1 MEDINV
7 YGYMRVSSKE
17 QNEDRQKIALTEMG
31 VPENNIYMDKQS
43 GKDFERTQYK
53 RLLRKLNEN
62 SVLYIKSIDR
72 LGRNYGELNE
82 QWRIIT
88 KEKKSDIVVID
99 MPLLDT
105 RREKNLLGTFIGD
118 VVLALLSYVAEN
130 ERTNI
135 KQRQAEGIAAAKARG
150 VKFGRPPL
158 PIPENFYQMHKEWEW
173 RWISTLFTIL
183 MSKQL
188 MGSFRLSL
196 QMAQIMLTGARIFR
210 TRLTMMIYA
219 ISCLRSMVLSGEA
232 IGRIPR
238 IISILK
244 NNADNFYGSR

>member
-1 MEDINV
+1 MEDINI

-53 RLLRKLNEN
+53 RLLRKLNKN

-88 KEKKSDIVVID
+88 KEKKADIVVID

-105 RREKNLLGTFIGD
+105 RREKNLLGTFISD

-158 PIPENFYQMHKEWEW
+158 PIPQNFYQMHKDW
-173 RWISTLFTIL
+173 RAGKITIEEAAKACN
-183 MSKQL
+183 MCPKTFYSKAVKYEK
-188 MGSFRLSL
+188 SS
-196 QMAQIMLTGARIFR
+196 
-210 TRLTMMIYA
+210 
-219 ISCLRSMVLSGEA
+219 
-232 IGRIPR
+232 
-238 IISILK
+238 
-244 NNADNFYGSR
+244 

>member
-1 MEDINV
+1 MEDINI

-88 KEKKSDIVVID
+88 KEKKADIVVID

-105 RREKNLLGTFIGD
+105 RREKNLLGTFISD

-135 KQRQAEGIAAAKARG
+135 KHRQAEGIAAAKARG

-158 PIPENFYQMHKEWEW
+158 PIPENFYQMHKDW
-173 RWISTLFTIL
+173 RAGKITIEEAAKACN
-183 MSKQL
+183 MCPKTFYSKAVKYEK
-188 MGSFRLSL
+188 SS
-196 QMAQIMLTGARIFR
+196 
-210 TRLTMMIYA
+210 
-219 ISCLRSMVLSGEA
+219 
-232 IGRIPR
+232 
-238 IISILK
+238 
-244 NNADNFYGSR
+244 

>member
-1 MEDINV
+1 MEEINI

-88 KEKKSDIVVID
+88 KEKKADIVVID

-105 RREKNLLGTFIGD
+105 RREKNLLGTFISD

-158 PIPENFYQMHKEWEW
+158 PIPQNFYHMHKDW
-173 RWISTLFTIL
+173 RAGKITIEEAAKACN
-183 MSKQL
+183 MCPKTFYSKAVKYEK
-188 MGSFRLSL
+188 SS
-196 QMAQIMLTGARIFR
+196 
-210 TRLTMMIYA
+210 
-219 ISCLRSMVLSGEA
+219 
-232 IGRIPR
+232 
-238 IISILK
+238 
-244 NNADNFYGSR
+244 

>member
-1 MEDINV
+1 
-7 YGYMRVSSKE
+7 MRVSSKE

-88 KEKKSDIVVID
+88 KEKKADIVVID

-105 RREKNLLGTFIGD
+105 RREKNLLGTFISD

-158 PIPENFYQMHKEWEW
+158 PIPENFYQMHKDW
-173 RWISTLFTIL
+173 RAGKITIDEAAKACN
-183 MSKQL
+183 MCPKTFYSKAVKYEK
-188 MGSFRLSL
+188 SS
-196 QMAQIMLTGARIFR
+196 
-210 TRLTMMIYA
+210 
-219 ISCLRSMVLSGEA
+219 
-232 IGRIPR
+232 
-238 IISILK
+238 
-244 NNADNFYGSR
+244 

>member
-1 MEDINV
+1 MEDINI

-31 VPENNIYMDKQS
+31 VPENSIYMDKQS

-88 KEKKSDIVVID
+88 KEKKADIVVID

-105 RREKNLLGTFIGD
+105 RREKNLLGTFISD

-158 PIPENFYQMHKEWEW
+158 PIPENFYQMHKDW
-173 RWISTLFTIL
+173 RAGKITIEEAAKACN
-183 MSKQL
+183 MCPKTFYSKAVKYEK
-188 MGSFRLSL
+188 SS
-196 QMAQIMLTGARIFR
+196 
-210 TRLTMMIYA
+210 
-219 ISCLRSMVLSGEA
+219 
-232 IGRIPR
+232 
-238 IISILK
+238 
-244 NNADNFYGSR
+244 

>member
-1 MEDINV
+1 MEDINI

-88 KEKKSDIVVID
+88 KEKKADIVVID

-105 RREKNLLGTFIGD
+105 RREKNLLGTFISD
-118 VVLALLSYVAEN
+118 VVLALLSYVSEN

-158 PIPENFYQMHKEWEW
+158 PIPENFYQMHKDW
-173 RWISTLFTIL
+173 RAGKITIEEAAKACN
-183 MSKQL
+183 MCPKTFYSKAVKYEK
-188 MGSFRLSL
+188 SS
-196 QMAQIMLTGARIFR
+196 
-210 TRLTMMIYA
+210 
-219 ISCLRSMVLSGEA
+219 
-232 IGRIPR
+232 
-238 IISILK
+238 
-244 NNADNFYGSR
+244 

>member
-1 MEDINV
+1 MEEINI

-88 KEKKSDIVVID
+88 KEKKADIVVID

-105 RREKNLLGTFIGD
+105 RREKNLLGTFISD

-158 PIPENFYQMHKEWEW
+158 PIPENFYQMHKDW
-173 RWISTLFTIL
+173 RAGKITIEEAAKACNMCL
-183 MSKQL
+183 KTFYSKAVKYEK
-188 MGSFRLSL
+188 SS
-196 QMAQIMLTGARIFR
+196 
-210 TRLTMMIYA
+210 
-219 ISCLRSMVLSGEA
+219 
-232 IGRIPR
+232 
-238 IISILK
+238 
-244 NNADNFYGSR
+244 

>member
-1 MEDINV
+1 MEEINI

-88 KEKKSDIVVID
+88 KEKKADIVVID

-105 RREKNLLGTFIGD
+105 RREKNLLGTFISD

-158 PIPENFYQMHKEWEW
+158 PIPENFYQMYKDW
-173 RWISTLFTIL
+173 RAGKITIEEAAKACN
-183 MSKQL
+183 MCPKTFYSKAVKYEK
-188 MGSFRLSL
+188 SS
-196 QMAQIMLTGARIFR
+196 
-210 TRLTMMIYA
+210 
-219 ISCLRSMVLSGEA
+219 
-232 IGRIPR
+232 
-238 IISILK
+238 
-244 NNADNFYGSR
+244 

>member
-1 MEDINV
+1 MEEINI

-88 KEKKSDIVVID
+88 KEKKADIVVID

-105 RREKNLLGTFIGD
+105 RREKNLLGTFISD

-158 PIPENFYQMHKEWEW
+158 PIPENFYQIHKDW
-173 RWISTLFTIL
+173 RAGKITIEEAAKACN
-183 MSKQL
+183 MCPKTFYSKAVKYEK
-188 MGSFRLSL
+188 SS
-196 QMAQIMLTGARIFR
+196 
-210 TRLTMMIYA
+210 
-219 ISCLRSMVLSGEA
+219 
-232 IGRIPR
+232 
-238 IISILK
+238 
-244 NNADNFYGSR
+244 